1 LVGVNPKITY
11 RLAIL
16 WSKGTETPGG
26 SSMISIDP
34 VLSRAECTSLYGL
47 NLLVTSL
54 RGNHGLMWRAKFQN
68 FVENFNFA

>member
-1 LVGVNPKITY
+1 MNPKITY

-16 WSKGTETPGG
+16 WSEGTEAPGG

-34 VLSRAECTSLYGL
+34 VWSRVECTGFYGL

-54 RGNHGLMWRAKFQN
+54 RGNHGLMWREKFRN